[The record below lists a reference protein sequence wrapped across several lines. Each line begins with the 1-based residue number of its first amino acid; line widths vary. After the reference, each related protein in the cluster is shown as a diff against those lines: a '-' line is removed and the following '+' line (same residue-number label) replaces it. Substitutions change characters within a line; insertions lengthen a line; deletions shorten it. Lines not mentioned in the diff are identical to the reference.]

1 MSVEGGVE
9 YSSEREVTAKRREE
23 HSKLEAKKMNNLRMY
38 GDPPFKVIVAHGG
51 PGAAGGVAPLAREL
65 GKKRGVLEPY
75 QTKKTVS
82 GQIEELR
89 ETIEKYCRPP
99 VILLGHSWGAWL
111 VFLFAAKYSD
121 LVDRIILISSGPFE
135 QHYASGIMN
144 TRLNRLDAKEKAR
157 VEELIRLLSNAELKD
172 REALSEFRKLLA
184 KTDHFYLL
192 EDAER
197 VEVNINA
204 EIYKSVWTEASEMR
218 SSGELLESGK
228 KIRCPVLAVHGDFDP
243 HPAEGVEIPLSRIIK
258 VFKFRLL
265 ERCGHMP
272 WMEIHAREEFY
283 RIVEAELEEG

>member
-1 MSVEGGVE
+1 ME
-9 YSSEREVTAKRREE
+9 
-23 HSKLEAKKMNNLRMY
+23 NPRMY
-38 GDPPFKVIVAHGG
+38 GAPPIGVVVAHGG

-89 ETIEKYCRPP
+89 ETVEKYCSPP

-111 VFLFAAKYSD
+111 VFLLAAEYSD
-121 LVDRIILISSGPFE
+121 LVHRIMLISSGPFE

-144 TRLNRLDAKEKAR
+144 TRLNRLDAEEKAKA
-157 VEELIRLLSNAELKD
+157 EELMSLLSNAELKD
-172 REALSEFRKLLA
+172 REMLSEFRKLMA
-184 KTDHFYLL
+184 KADHFDLL

-197 VEVNINA
+197 VEVNIDA

-228 KIRCPVLAVHGDFDP
+228 KIRWPVLAVHGDFDP
-243 HPAEGVEIPLSRIIK
+243 HPAEGVEIPLSRILK
-258 VFKFRLL
+258 DFKFRLL

-283 RIVEAELEEG
+283 KIVEADLEEG

>member
-1 MSVEGGVE
+1 MD
-9 YSSEREVTAKRREE
+9 
-23 HSKLEAKKMNNLRMY
+23 NLRMY
-38 GDPPFKVIVAHGG
+38 GDPPFRVLVAHGG

-65 GKKRGVLEPY
+65 GKKRGVVEPY

-89 ETIEKYCRPP
+89 ETVEKYCSPP

-121 LVDRIILISSGPFE
+121 LVHRIILISSGPFE

-144 TRLNRLDAKEKAR
+144 TRLNRLGAKEKAR
-157 VEELIRLLSNAELKD
+157 VEELMSLLSNAELKD
-172 REALSEFRKLLA
+172 REMLSEFRKLMA
-184 KTDHFYLL
+184 KTDHFDLL

-197 VEVNINA
+197 VEVNIDA
-204 EIYKSVWTEASEMR
+204 EIYKSVWIEASEMR

-243 HPAEGVEIPLSRIIK
+243 HPAEGVEIPLSRILK
-258 VFKFRLL
+258 DFKFRLL

-272 WMEIHAREEFY
+272 WMERHAREEFY
-283 RIVEAELEEG
+283 KIVEADLEEG

>member
-1 MSVEGGVE
+1 MD
-9 YSSEREVTAKRREE
+9 
-23 HSKLEAKKMNNLRMY
+23 NLRMY
-38 GDPPFKVIVAHGG
+38 GDPPFRVVVAHGG
-51 PGAAGGVAPLAREL
+51 PGAAGGVAPLATEL
-65 GKKRGVLEPY
+65 GKKRGVVEPY

-121 LVDRIILISSGPFE
+121 LVNRIILISSGPFE

-144 TRLNRLDAKEKAR
+144 TRLNRLGAKEKAR
-157 VEELIRLLSNAELKD
+157 AEELMSLLSNAELKD
-172 REALSEFRKLLA
+172 REML
-184 KTDHFYLL
+184 
-192 EDAER
+192 R
-197 VEVNINA
+197 VEVNIDA
-204 EIYKSVWTEASEMR
+204 EVYKSVWTEASEMR

-243 HPAEGVEIPLSRIIK
+243 HPAEGVEIPLSRILK
-258 VFKFRLL
+258 EFKFRLL

-272 WMEIHAREEFY
+272 WMERHAREEFY
-283 RIVEAELEEG
+283 RIVEAELEKG